1 MDNTSVAT
9 TPAERQASL
18 VPTALIAVAFLAVAI
33 AFVTSS
39 SSWYLAFKTVHVGF
53 AVIWIGGGALLTV
66 LGLRAELSREPAEL
80 ASIARSAAF
89 AGERIFAPSGLVV
102 LLMGVAMMVNGDLD
116 WGQFWVDAGL
126 VGFAST
132 FVTGT
137 AVLSPW
143 AKTLREL
150 LATAGPAAPETQ
162 AAIKQILLVARVDI
176 AVLLLAV
183 VDMVAKPFS

>member
-143 AKTLREL
+143 AKKLREL

-176 AVLLLAV
+176 AVLLLVV

>member
-66 LGLRAELSREPAEL
+66 LGLRAELSRNPQSWRRSLAPRRSPASGSSRPR
-80 ASIARSAAF
+80 ASS
-89 AGERIFAPSGLVV
+89 SC
-102 LLMGVAMMVNGDLD
+102 
-116 WGQFWVDAGL
+116 
-126 VGFAST
+126 
-132 FVTGT
+132 
-137 AVLSPW
+137 
-143 AKTLREL
+143 
-150 LATAGPAAPETQ
+150 
-162 AAIKQILLVARVDI
+162 
-176 AVLLLAV
+176 
-183 VDMVAKPFS
+183 

>member
-1 MDNTSVAT
+1 
-9 TPAERQASL
+9 
-18 VPTALIAVAFLAVAI
+18 
-33 AFVTSS
+33 
-39 SSWYLAFKTVHVGF
+39 
-53 AVIWIGGGALLTV
+53 
-66 LGLRAELSREPAEL
+66 
-80 ASIARSAAF
+80 
-89 AGERIFAPSGLVV
+89 
-102 LLMGVAMMVNGDLD
+102 MGVAMMVNGGLD